1 MKNRTRT
8 VIAASMG
15 NALEWYDFSLFAFF
29 AVYISANFFP
39 AEADPITNMINT
51 FLLFG
56 VGFIARPIGAVL
68 CGYIGDKYGRKKSL
82 LLTISTM
89 AIGIVIIIATPN
101 FNEIGYLAP
110 IMLLIARLF
119 QGFSAG
125 GEIGGATSYL
135 LESASKK
142 QRLLYASFLQSTIGI
157 ANILSAL
164 AGVIIT
170 TCFAVNEIYEGAWK
184 YAFAFGLLI
193 IPVGVYIRN
202 KSHES
207 EVFIAQQKENKNKA
221 PLKDLLK
228 DHKGRI
234 FTGMLFSTLWTAGVY
249 SLVIFM
255 PTFYNKFLGY
265 DMQLGYTASFL
276 GNVFLTIGC
285 FGAVFIAHKI
295 GLIKSLMISVALLAV
310 VPFLA
315 LFILFGSNS
324 AILLF
329 AVHIVLCLL
338 ISFFVGLAPAIMSLL
353 FPAHVRSSG
362 LSISYNLVAIFFA
375 GFTPAII
382 TYLAKFT
389 LFAPAAWT
397 LLSCILA
404 FWGIVRMKKLGLDN
418 WQEF

>member
-39 AEADPITNMINT
+39 KEADPITNMINT

-56 VGFIARPIGAVL
+56 VGFIARPIGAIL

-89 AIGIVIIIATPN
+89 AIGIIIIVLTPK
-101 FNEIGYLAP
+101 FQDIGYLAP
-110 IMLLIARLF
+110 IMLLVARLF

-135 LESASKK
+135 LENADKK

-170 TCFAVNEIYEGAWK
+170 TIFTTQDIYDGAWK

-193 IPVGVYIRN
+193 IPIGVYIRN
-202 KSHES
+202 KSNES
-207 EVFIAQQKENKNKA
+207 AVFIEQQKENKNKA

-228 DHKGRI
+228 DYKGRI

-249 SLVIFM
+249 SLIIFM
-255 PTFYNKFLGY
+255 PTFYHKFLGY

-276 GNVFLTIGC
+276 GNIFLTLGC
-285 FGAVFIAHKI
+285 FFAVFIAHKI
-295 GLIKSLMISVALLAV
+295 GLIKSLMISIGLLSFI
-310 VPFLA
+310 PFLA
-315 LFILFGSNS
+315 LYVLLGSSN
-324 AILLF
+324 AFLLF
-329 AVHIVLCLL
+329 AIHIILCLL

-382 TYLAKFT
+382 TYLAKFS

-404 FWGIVRMKKLGLDN
+404 FWGVVRMKKLGLDN